1 MGVSRAVMKRG
12 SCTKVCAI
20 DSTGSVTFG
29 GAPSRRYIPGLGASV
44 KPPIFDEKFPL
55 KRYYIDEIDTVRQ
68 CRRIAQVEGFLPGGS
83 TGTVLAAFD
92 ALRDKIPEEAALSL
106 LRRILVKGIWMEY
119 ITTIGLWKTLGNQHL
134 IMPFVLLRTK

>member
-1 MGVSRAVMKRG
+1 MGISRAVMKRG

-83 TGTVLAAFD
+83 TGTVLAALMLFEIKFPRKPRCHYC
-92 ALRDKIPEEAALSL
+92 AGS
-106 LRRILVKGIWMEY
+106 W
-119 ITTIGLWKTLGNQHL
+119 
-134 IMPFVLLRTK
+134 